1 MPVPHETQADAP
13 TILIIDDHE
22 ATLTSL
28 RVLLRR
34 QGWRVETASGGRE
47 GLERLLTTAPDLALI
62 DLDMD
67 DLDGLSVIAQLREH
81 MFPPPCVM
89 ISAENSVPAAVEA
102 MRIGARDFLV
112 KPLAPKP
119 LIERISSL
127 LDESRRHEESGAR
140 LGWRDVYAP
149 GLVGDHDRLVEM
161 FSMLE
166 RIAPTEDA
174 VLVRGERGSG
184 QELVARAIHA
194 ASERRH
200 GPFIALNCASVPNPL
215 LERELFGQARG
226 PQSGVER
233 RGYLSIAEGG
243 TLFLDEIHELPRV
256 AQAKLLRVLHEGRYA
271 RAGETRSHHVDTR
284 IIAASTRSLQS
295 MVERDRFDRDLL
307 HQLARLPIHLPPLR
321 ERESDIPLL
330 AEHFLAHASARLGH
344 EGMRLSPRA
353 LAGLSA
359 HTWTGNI
366 RELQQLIELG
376 LSRCTGEVLELEH
389 LFPDAAPIP
398 APPSP
403 SLFERIASLQ
413 LPRAGVDLRLLL
425 TVFEQGLIEQALE
438 RTKGNRSRAAQLL
451 KLNRTTLVEKLRR
464 KRELPK

>member
-1 MPVPHETQADAP
+1 MSAPPDTPTDAP

-47 GLERLLTTAPDLALI
+47 GLERLLSTAPDLALI

-67 DLDGLSVIAQLREH
+67 DLDGLSLISQLRER
-81 MFPPPCVM
+81 MIPPPCVM

-112 KPLAPKP
+112 KPLDPHA
-119 LIERISSL
+119 LVARISSL
-127 LDESRRHEESGAR
+127 LDESRRHTEGAR

-174 VLVRGERGSG
+174 VLVRGERGTG

-194 ASERRH
+194 ASGRRN
-200 GPFIALNCASVPNPL
+200 GPFISLSCASVPDPL
-215 LERELFGQARG
+215 LERELFGQARDAH
-226 PQSGVER
+226 SSAER
-233 RGYLSIAEGG
+233 RGYISLADGG
-243 TLFLDEIHELPRV
+243 TLFLDDIHELPRA

-271 RAGETRSHHVDTR
+271 RAGETRSRHVDTR
-284 IIAASTRSLQS
+284 IIAASSRALRP
-295 MVERDRFDRDLL
+295 MVERDRFDRDLF
-307 HQLARLPIHLPPLR
+307 HHLARLPIHLPPLR

-330 AEHFLAHASARLGH
+330 AEHFLAHASARLGR
-344 EGMRLSPRA
+344 EGTRLSPRA
-353 LAGLSA
+353 LAGLRA
-359 HTWTGNI
+359 HTWPGNI

-376 LSRCTGEVLELEH
+376 LSRCAGELIELED
-389 LFPDAAPIP
+389 LFPDSAPTP

-403 SLFERIASLQ
+403 SLLERVASFE
-413 LPRAGVDLRLLL
+413 LPRSGVDLRMLLS
-425 TVFEQGLIEQALE
+425 VFEQGLIEQALE